1 MVEKLSINSEDFNK
15 NYNFFGRAENSKIP
29 FNEEDVILT
38 LYPVLVTTVQ
48 VKVIDPLPLAVV

>member
-1 MVEKLSINSEDFNK
+1 MPLVFICSKI
-15 NYNFFGRAENSKIP
+15 SKIP